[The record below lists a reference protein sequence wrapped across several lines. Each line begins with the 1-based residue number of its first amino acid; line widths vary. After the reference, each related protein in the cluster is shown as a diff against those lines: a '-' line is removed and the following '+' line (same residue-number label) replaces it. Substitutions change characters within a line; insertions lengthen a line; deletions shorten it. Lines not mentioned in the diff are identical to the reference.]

1 MRALI
6 FATSFHDIHRCET
19 VSRTCRADLLACI
32 TGPVDIGNIPNV
44 EHGEVLVDSRGCG
57 SFQKSGKK
65 IYFNFQKPRSFNAS

>member
-19 VSRTCRADLLACI
+19 VSRTCRVDLLARVE
-32 TGPVDIGNIPNV
+32 GPVDVATIPNV

-57 SFQKSGKK
+57 SFQK
-65 IYFNFQKPRSFNAS
+65 A